1 MWGAQC
7 LLEVRRRFLGGPR
20 TFDPSFQLNDVYQL
34 RFLEF
39 NFFFRFETVGICRK
53 EWEMPKEH
61 DAFMVSSAHESRQK
75 LEIGANDSACVPFRR
90 LRA

>member
-1 MWGAQC
+1 MGSRSMKDVGGTVLAGSS
-7 LLEVRRRFLGGPR
+7 LPFLGR
-20 TFDPSFQLNDVYQL
+20 PSHF
-34 RFLEF
+34 RSKFSF
-39 NFFFRFETVGICRK
+39 FFFRFETVGICRK
-53 EWEMPKEH
+53 EWEMPKEN

>member
-7 LLEVRRRFLGGPR
+7 LLEVRCRFLGGPR
-20 TFDPSFQLNDVYQL
+20 TFDPSF
-34 RFLEF
+34 R
-39 NFFFRFETVGICRK
+39 FFFSDLKLLGFVEN
-53 EWEMPKEH
+53 WEMPKEH

>member
-1 MWGAQC
+1 MGGTGMKDVGGAV
-7 LLEVRRRFLGGPR
+7 LAGSSLPFLGR
-20 TFDPSFQLNDVYQL
+20 PSHF
-34 RFLEF
+34 RSKFS
-39 NFFFRFETVGICRK
+39 FFFSDLKLLGFVEN
-53 EWEMPKEH
+53 WEMPKQH